1 MIHDLLM
8 YISYAN
14 EVEILPPPR
23 SISGVSVSMVLEP
36 IPAVMSESALAEH
49 CKREI
54 NNYRQGKTSD
64 ERYCLELL
72 RRATLQRDQSAWE
85 CLQQVFDEIMRSWLR
100 CHPRREAAYRL
111 DSEENYVA
119 RAFERFW
126 QATTQNQ
133 KLEFGTIAAAL
144 RYLRASLNGAVL
156 DTLRDY
162 SRHREVA
169 FPAPGFPG
177 EPFLEEDVD
186 SDVMWEIL
194 KKMLHDPREQR
205 VAYLLFHC
213 GLKPRE
219 IIRFC
224 PQEFSDVQ
232 AIYCL
237 RRSIIEQ
244 LRRSAHQ
251 IRQQLELSS

>member
-85 CLQQVFDEIMRSWLR
+85 R
-100 CHPRREAAYRL
+100 
-111 DSEENYVA
+111 
-119 RAFERFW
+119 
-126 QATTQNQ
+126 
-133 KLEFGTIAAAL
+133 
-144 RYLRASLNGAVL
+144 
-156 DTLRDY
+156 
-162 SRHREVA
+162 
-169 FPAPGFPG
+169 
-177 EPFLEEDVD
+177 
-186 SDVMWEIL
+186 
-194 KKMLHDPREQR
+194 
-205 VAYLLFHC
+205 
-213 GLKPRE
+213 
-219 IIRFC
+219 
-224 PQEFSDVQ
+224 
-232 AIYCL
+232 
-237 RRSIIEQ
+237 
-244 LRRSAHQ
+244 
-251 IRQQLELSS
+251 